1 MKKYDFII
9 TKDYESI
16 YFFLK
21 EAGFSENFI
30 KNLKAVNEYACLR
43 TLELL
48 KEKFNIETKID
59 KDILNIV
66 LPTENLPKVVKEL
79 AISDVEIKAVVPKSH
94 TLEDIFFDA
103 TEGGKNENN

>member
-30 KNLKAVNEYACLR
+30 KNLRKKEGFLKINNE
-43 TLELL
+43 
-48 KEKFNIETKID
+48 IE
-59 KDILNIV
+59 
-66 LPTENLPKVVKEL
+66 
-79 AISDVEIKAVVPKSH
+79 SSIKKR
-94 TLEDIFFDA
+94 
-103 TEGGKNENN
+103 